1 MAKAKKLPSGSWRVL
16 AYTGKDENGK
26 RQYKSFV
33 ADSPKEAEYMAAG
46 YVRDQKRAGKKE
58 NITLDKAIDRYI
70 SLKSNLLSPS
80 TIRGYRI
87 IQRNALPKILH
98 MPLSKLAEEDFVQM
112 QINDN
117 AEKYSAK
124 SLENQLGLISVV
136 MHHFGFEMGKVA
148 LKPKEVNT
156 IPVPSQKDAERILRL
171 LSEAPDIECQALLA
185 LTCSLRQ
192 SEIAGL
198 HVSDVSGETVS
209 VHGALVVGE
218 HRQMF
223 YKSTAKS
230 AAGTR
235 KALMPAYLAKR
246 MAEKI
251 KGRDPDEYIFA
262 IHQDD
267 VRKRLKRLLKRNG
280 MPPYT
285 MHALRHCFAAI
296 MHAQGAPDKYVMEM
310 GGWSSNSVLR
320 KVYQYTFAD
329 ETAKIKRRANKYFSR
344 AIKTNAT
351 RNATQKSESG
361 LNSHV

>member
-16 AYTGKDENGK
+16 AYIGKSEDGK

-33 ADSPKEAEYMAAG
+33 ADSKKEAEYQAAE
-46 YVRDQKRAGKKE
+46 YVRNRKKE
-58 NITLDKAIDRYI
+58 NKPENMTLDKAIDRFI
-70 SLKSNLLSPS
+70 ELKSNLLSPS

-87 IQRNALPKILH
+87 IQRNALPKIRNV
-98 MPLSKLAEEDFVQM
+98 PLSKLAAGDLIQM
-112 QINDN
+112 QMNEN

-124 SLENQLGLISVV
+124 SLKNQLGLISVV
-136 MHHFGFEMGKVA
+136 MLYFGFEKGQID
-148 LKPKEVNT
+148 LKPEEVNT
-156 IPVPSQKDAERILRL
+156 IPVPSQNDAERILRL
-171 LSEAPDIECQALLA
+171 LSDAPDIECQALLA

-198 HVSDVSGETVS
+198 HASDIDGDVVDI
-209 VHGALVVGE
+209 HGALVVGD
-218 HRQMF
+218 HRKMY
-223 YKSTAKS
+223 YKSTLKS
-230 AAGTR
+230 PAGHR
-235 KALMPAYLAKR
+235 KAIMPEYLAKR

-251 KGRDPDEYIFA
+251 KGRDPDEYIFS